1 MGVPVIKSLK
11 PKHDETIMNWIE
23 NGKVIDVD
31 YPDNTREILEQVV
44 RLGAK
49 SPESRIKIQETV

>member
-11 PKHDETIMNWIE
+11 PKHEETILNWID

-31 YPDNTREILEQVV
+31 YPDHTKEILEYILERHSHPALFVHSADKV
-44 RLGAK
+44 
-49 SPESRIKIQETV
+49 